1 LFYNKIL
8 LYLNYIIGDQVLEL
22 SREEI
27 EKDMNFVG
35 FLVME
40 N

>member
-1 LFYNKIL
+1 MFYNKIL